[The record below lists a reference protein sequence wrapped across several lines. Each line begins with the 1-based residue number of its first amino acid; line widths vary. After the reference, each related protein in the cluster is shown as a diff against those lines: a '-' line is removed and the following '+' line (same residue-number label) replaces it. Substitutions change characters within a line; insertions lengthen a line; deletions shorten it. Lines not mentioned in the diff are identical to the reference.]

1 MKGTPRITV
10 AFEEGGPPLEEL
22 LRQILE
28 QDAAFW
34 QEDGW
39 NGTQG

>member
-1 MKGTPRITV
+1 MKGTTRITV

-39 NGTQG
+39 KGTQ

>member
-1 MKGTPRITV
+1 MKGTPWITV
-10 AFEEGGPPLEEL
+10 TFAEEGPPLEEL

-34 QEDGW
+34 QEENEW
-39 NGTQG
+39 TGTQ

>member
-10 AFEEGGPPLEEL
+10 VFEEGEPPLEEL

-28 QDAAFW
+28 QNAAFW
-34 QEDGW
+34 QEENEW
-39 NGTQG
+39 TGTQ